1 MIIKTIP
8 AGIYDANCYIV
19 IDEKTREAGIID
31 PGGDEVKLLE
41 IINGLNIK
49 PKFILLTHAHLD
61 HVGAVEYL
69 SDKLKI
75 PFYVHE
81 AEQKYIDNKSYVYGS
96 IRKADGYLTE
106 DSNLSIGDKKVK
118 VIHTPGHTEGGV
130 SFLIG
135 DSLFSGDTLF
145 NGAIG
150 RTDFA
155 GGDFGKIIT
164 SIKTKLLPLGDYVDV
179 YPGHGPKSTIGFER
193 KNNPFLN

>member
-1 MIIKTIP
+1 MMIKTIP

-19 IDEKTREAGIID
+19 IDEKTKEAGIID
-31 PGGDEVKLLE
+31 PGGDDTKLLE
-41 IINGLNIK
+41 IIKGLNIK

-61 HVGAVEYL
+61 HVGATEFL
-69 SDKLKI
+69 SKSLNI

-81 AEQKYIDNKSYVYGS
+81 KEQKYIENDNYVFGN
-96 IRKADGYLTE
+96 IRKADAYLTE
-106 DSNLSIGDKKVK
+106 DTELYIGDNKVN

-145 NGAIG
+145 KGAIG
-150 RTDFA
+150 RTDFS
-155 GGDFGKIIT
+155 GGDFGQIIN
-164 SIKTKLLPLGDYVDV
+164 SIKTKLLKLDDFIDV

-193 KNNPFLN
+193 NNNPFLN